1 MLNVLLKRKVIT
13 FKNRILAIKG
23 WKIIKN
29 LMFLSVGFGMLGAL
43 YIGFYRL
50 LSYLEGIQLIGG
62 MLSWK
67 LTSMLFLITFSMIIV
82 SSIIISMTTLYYSFD
97 LKFLFSCPL
106 NMKVLFLDKAF
117 ETVFYSSWTLM
128 LAILPFIIALGQV
141 KSLNF
146 GFYASYIFLVIPFVM
161 IASSFGIIFSMALMY
176 LFPSSRTR
184 DIVWILGSLS
194 LSFVYVVFRFSKPE
208 KLIRPDALE
217 VVAQYINYL
226 QAPTAE
232 YFPSWWLTK
241 AVMSY
246 SHSDWT
252 AFIQYSLYLIVLS
265 IIVYAAMTY
274 LSGFFY
280 MKGFSGAQE
289 GVKFKGND
297 KLSFEQKMFNLEI
310 PFKDIL
316 LLCWKDRKLFLRDAR
331 YWSQII
337 LIGALIMVYLFSI
350 KNLPLDGPDIK
361 SLISFL
367 NIGVAGFVVSAIGLR
382 FIFPAIS
389 LEGNNW
395 WIIKSFPISIKSI
408 MISKLL
414 IAGIP
419 SVLIGIVLIA
429 FSNKF
434 LEADFFISA
443 ISVFTIIITS
453 IAISIMGI
461 GLGAL
466 FPDFKVENIHQI
478 ESSPGGFIYMACSI
492 GYLALIV
499 GIESWPVQM
508 HFAHNFGRAN
518 AWNFTGVGFCA
529 AAFIILNALV
539 MIIPWKLGLKNLEK
553 HEI

>member
-1 MLNVLLKRKVIT
+1 MLILLFKRKILT
-13 FKNRILAIKG
+13 FKNKILAIKG
-23 WKIIKN
+23 WKLVKN
-29 LMFLSVGFGMLGAL
+29 LMFLSVGLGMLGAL
-43 YIGFYRL
+43 YIGFYKL

-62 MLSWK
+62 MFSWK
-67 LTSMLFLITFSMIIV
+67 LTAMLFLITFSMIIV

-106 NMKVLFLDKAF
+106 DMRVLFLDKAL

-128 LAILPFIIALGQV
+128 LAIFPFIIALGQV
-141 KSLNF
+141 KGLDF
-146 GFYASYIFLVIPFVM
+146 GFYAAYIFLIIPFVM
-161 IASSFGIIFSMALMY
+161 VASSGGIIFSMVLMY

-184 DIVWILGSLS
+184 DIVWIMGSLS
-194 LSFVYVVFRFSKPE
+194 LSFVYVAFRFSKPE

-226 QAPTAE
+226 QAPTAQ

-246 SHSDWT
+246 ANSSWSV
-252 AFIQYSLYLIVLS
+252 FFQYSIYLIALS
-265 IIVYAAMTY
+265 IFVYAAMTY
-274 LSGFFY
+274 FSKFLY

-297 KLSFEQKMFNLEI
+297 KISFEQKIFNLDF
-310 PFKDIL
+310 PFKNIL

-337 LIGALIMVYLFSI
+337 LIGALIIVYLFSI

-395 WIIKSFPISIKSI
+395 WLMKSFPVSIKSI
-408 MISKLL
+408 MVSKLL

-419 SVLIGIVLIA
+419 SILIGVVLIV

-434 LEADFFISA
+434 LEADAFVSVIS
-443 ISVFTIIITS
+443 IFTIIIIS
-453 IAISIMGI
+453 IAISIMGV

-478 ESSPGGFIYMACSI
+478 ESSYGGFIYMACCM

-499 GIESWPVQM
+499 AIEAWPVQM
-508 HFAHNFGRAN
+508 HFAYNFGKTN
-518 AWNFTGVGFCA
+518 AWNFTGVGVCI

-539 MIIPWKLGLKNLEK
+539 IIIPWKLGLKNLERY
-553 HEI
+553 EI

>member
-1 MLNVLLKRKVIT
+1 MLILLFKRKIIT
-13 FKNRILAIKG
+13 LKNKILAIKG
-23 WKIIKN
+23 WKIVKN
-29 LMFLSVGFGMLGAL
+29 LLFLSVGFGMLGAL
-43 YIGFYRL
+43 YVGFYRL

-67 LTSMLFLITFSMIIV
+67 LTAMLFLITFSMIIV

-106 NMKVLFLDKAF
+106 DMRVLFLDKAF

-128 LAILPFIIALGQV
+128 LAIFPYIIALGQV
-141 KSLNF
+141 KGLDF

-161 IASSFGIIFSMALMY
+161 VASSCGIIFSMALMY
-176 LFPSSRTR
+176 IFPSSRTR
-184 DIVWILGSLS
+184 DIVWIMGSLS
-194 LSFVYVVFRFSKPE
+194 LSFVYVAFRFSKPE

-226 QAPTAE
+226 QAPTAQ

-246 SHSDWT
+246 GYSDWS
-252 AFIQYSLYLIVLS
+252 AFLQYSLYLIVLAV
-265 IIVYAAMTY
+265 IVYAAMTY
-274 LSGFFY
+274 FSKFLY

-297 KLSFEQKMFNLEI
+297 KISFEQKIFNLRI
-310 PFKDIL
+310 PYKDII
-316 LLCWKDRKLFLRDAR
+316 LLCWKDRKLFSRDAR

-337 LIGALIMVYLFSI
+337 LIGALIIVYLFSI
-350 KNLPLDGPDIK
+350 KSLPLDGPDIK

-367 NIGVAGFVVSAIGLR
+367 NIGVAGFVVCAIGLR

-395 WIIKSFPISIKSI
+395 WIMKSFPISIKSI

-419 SVLIGIVLIA
+419 SILIGLALIV

-434 LEADFFISA
+434 LEADAFISA
-443 ISVFTIIITS
+443 VSIFTIIIVS
-453 IAISIMGI
+453 ITISIMGI

-478 ESSPGGFIYMACSI
+478 ESSYGGFIYMACCM

-499 GIESWPVQM
+499 AIEAWPVQM

-518 AWNFTGVGFCA
+518 AWNFTGVGFCV
-529 AAFIILNALV
+529 AAFIILNAV
-539 MIIPWKLGLKNLEK
+539 VIIIPWKLGLKNLEK
-553 HEI
+553 YEI